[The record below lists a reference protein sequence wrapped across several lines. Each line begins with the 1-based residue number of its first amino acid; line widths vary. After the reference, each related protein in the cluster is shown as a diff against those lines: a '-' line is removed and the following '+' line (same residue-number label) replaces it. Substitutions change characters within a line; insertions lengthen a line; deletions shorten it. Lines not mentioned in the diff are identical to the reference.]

1 MDRRPKSRKDKV
13 VQLDSYFVDFLREI
27 RPTPDQRADCKQGHD
42 TLRERLLADDDLAP
56 ITVDTFLQGS
66 YRRATAV
73 RPEADDNLDV
83 DVIVVTRLSEQEYTP
98 QEAMDLLVPFLNR
111 HYEGKWEMHGRSIAI
126 ELSSVNLDLVVT
138 SAPSEAEE
146 GILRSDAVTAYD
158 TPEDADDWVL
168 NDLWVAT
175 EKRGSPHA
183 RNLLAAAK
191 SRPAWKLS
199 PLRIPDRDLKEWQ
212 DTHPLAQIQWTWDKN
227 RVTSRHYVNVV
238 KALKWWRRVNHPTPK
253 YPKGYPLEH
262 LIGQCCPD
270 GIGSVA
276 EGVTR
281 TLEEIRNR
289 YKTEASLGLKP
300 YLQDHGVAQDVFRR
314 VTPEDFAEF
323 HGQVVQAADVAQRA
337 YDSAD
342 TEESAEGWR
351 ELFGEKFPKPPD
363 ENGDGDKGG
372 GRGPG
377 GGYTRREEPGQ
388 IGGGRWG

>member
-1 MDRRPKSRKDKV
+1 M
-13 VQLDSYFVDFLREI
+13 QLDSYFVDFLKEI
-27 RPTPDQRADCKQGHD
+27 RPTPDQKADCKQGHD
-42 TLRERLLADDDLAP
+42 TLRERLVADDDLAP
-56 ITVDTFLQGS
+56 VIIDTFLQGS

-83 DVIVVTRLSEQEYTP
+83 DVIVVTRLSEQDFTP
-98 QEAMDLLVPFLNR
+98 QEAMDLFVPFLDK
-111 HYEGKWEMHGRSIAI
+111 HYKGKWEMNGRSIAI
-126 ELSSVNLDLVVT
+126 ELSSVKLDLVVT

-158 TPEDADDWVL
+158 TPENADDWVL

-175 EKRGSPHA
+175 EKRSSPHA
-183 RNLLAAAK
+183 RNLLVAAK

-199 PLRIPDRDLKEWQ
+199 PLRIPDRDLEEWQ

-227 RVTSRHYVNVV
+227 RATNRHYVNVV
-238 KALKWWRRVNHPTPK
+238 KSLKWWRRENHPTPR

-281 TLEEIRNR
+281 TLEEIRDC
-289 YKTEASLGLKP
+289 YAGYVSADITP
-300 YLQDHGVAQDVFRR
+300 YLQDHGVVQDVFRR
-314 VTPEDFAEF
+314 VTPEEFAEF
-323 HGQVVQAADVAQRA
+323 HGQVAEAAGVAR
-337 YDSAD
+337 D
-342 TEESAEGWR
+342 TYNSTNTRESAEGWR
-351 ELFGEKFPKPPD
+351 KLFGKKFPKPPD
-363 ENGDGDKGG
+363 DGDGSKGG